1 MNQQAEKMFDACNI
15 PGYLAE
21 AGSPK
26 CGPWDQESV
35 RDRLREAAHTIRRLP
50 LPRNAR
56 PDDYR
61 VAWPDV
67 VYDWLA
73 YGWLPAR
80 APRIPPTP
88 AEITRCDEVL
98 TWLFLLTRDQ
108 RLVLW
113 ARSQPHPFSWR
124 KLEALDELERN
135 GRGRQASQLRRIMH
149 DGEWRIVNHLNGT
162 PGRLRVD
169 AGGYAVR

>member
-1 MNQQAEKMFDACNI
+1 MWVQNSLDACNI
-15 PGYLAE
+15 PGYPTG
-21 AGSPK
+21 AGSQK
-26 CGPWDQESV
+26 CGLWDQESV
-35 RDRLREAAHTIRRLP
+35 RDRLREAAYTIRRLP

-98 TWLFLLTRDQ
+98 TWLFLLTREQ

-162 PGRLRVD
+162 PGRMRVD
-169 AGGYAVR
+169 ERGYAVR